1 MVMRHLATS
10 ALWLLAHPLT
20 AHAACDGAADYAYMS
35 VTVGGSGPDPVAAR
49 CALPAAFPGLPDDED
64 DAWQQVSRGVFVE
77 SGSLMCGAADVDT
90 ARKAAQAALA
100 AAGCA
105 TGGPCEP
112 VLLVGRGDCTFLEKL
127 NHSSYAL
134 QGLGDLARDRAPTVL
149 VIDNVCG
156 PYIMMGLDGLDAH
169 VRPAFCPAETRTTLA
184 AFFGQQSS
192 LQLAIEHDADAA
204 AWGRA
209 AECPEAAAAAAA
221 APERTCTFQWDASLA
236 VLLILA
242 TSTVVIGSRASGN
255 IMLEK
260 LWARNTPLPSG
271 TRAPPP
277 QQEDESVVITAK
289 MAACYGVF
297 ASCGLLVIYL
307 FLESIVMFMVCY
319 VIFVSSCVAAM
330 LTTGWLAPHLSTK
343 RATFPPP
350 VRKILCGAGQ
360 DVLVSELLICIA
372 CATIGITFFIN
383 RHEPWSWILQDTLCL
398 HLCVYVIRTF
408 ELPNAKVA
416 AILLCALF
424 LYDIFWVY
432 VSPFLVALVQSWQE
446 CSTAADL
453 STDPNNSVMVHVA
466 KGVPADPANNKPAE
480 SIPIVIRMP
489 RWGDD
494 GSGGVQSESM
504 LGLGD
509 IIIPALSTALLW
521 RFDLAA
527 GRSWS
532 GPVWLDKAWAPHP
545 GHFLSGYF
553 VPSVIGYLLALCC
566 AYFVVANWCLAQP
579 ALLYIVPLSLW
590 TVLALAHKRGDLA
603 QLWSVGP
610 DPRWVPAL
618 GVTTRGSGAEPASAQ
633 SAQSAP
639 AAATGG
645 TGEGLLASVESDS
658 SGMASTV

>member
-1 MVMRHLATS
+1 MMGLRQAVATS
-10 ALWLLAHPLT
+10 ALWLLAHPRAT
-20 AHAACDGAADYAYMS
+20 NAACDGATDYSYVS
-35 VTVGGSGPDPVAAR
+35 VRVEGVDGSGPTPAATR
-49 CALPAAFPGLPDDED
+49 CALPAAFPGLPPAEQD
-64 DAWQQVSRGVFVE
+64 DAWQMARGVFVE
-77 SGSLMCGAADVDT
+77 SGSRMCSAADVDT
-90 ARKAAQAALA
+90 ARKAVQAALT

-105 TGGPCEP
+105 AGGPCEP
-112 VLLVGRGDCTFLEKL
+112 VLLVGRGDCTFVEKL

-134 QGLGDLARDRAPTVL
+134 QGLGDVAPGRAPTVL

-156 PYIMMGLDGLDAH
+156 PYISMGLEGLDAH
-169 VRPAFCPAETRTTLA
+169 VRPAFCPTETRA
-184 AFFGQQSS
+184 ALGGFLGQPAS
-192 LQLAIEHDADAA
+192 LQLAIEHDSDAA
-204 AWGRA
+204 TWARA
-209 AECPEAAAAAAA
+209 AECPEAAAAAA
-221 APERTCTFQWDASLA
+221 APERTCTFQWDGSLA

-260 LWARNTPLPSG
+260 LRARNTPLPSG

-277 QQEDESVVITAK
+277 PQEDESVVITAK
-289 MAACYGVF
+289 MAAFYGVF
-297 ASCGLLVIYL
+297 ASCGLLLMYL

-330 LTTGWLAPHLSTK
+330 LTTGWLTPHLSAK
-343 RATFPPP
+343 RVTFPPP

-360 DVLVSELLICIA
+360 DVLLSELLICIA
-372 CATIGITFFIN
+372 CATIGITFFVN

-416 AILLCALF
+416 AILLCGLF

-432 VSPFLVALVQSWQE
+432 VSPFLVALWQSWQE

-466 KGVPADPANNKPAE
+466 RGVPADPANNKPAE

-494 GSGGVQSESM
+494 GSGGVRSESM

-532 GPVWLDKAWAPHP
+532 GPAWLDKAWAPHP

-553 VPSVIGYLLALCC
+553 VPSVVGYLLALCC

-610 DPRWVPAL
+610 DPRWIPAL
-618 GVTTRGSGAEPASAQ
+618 GVTTRGPVAEAAASAA
-633 SAQSAP
+633 SATSS
-639 AAATGG
+639 GG

-658 SGMASTV
+658 SDLASAV